1 MSNQIKND
9 YVPPSNASAFFI
21 PHPEANHLNAQ
32 DVAFELISGAKNI
45 SVATFQCF
53 KNGNEL
59 MIDAKI
65 IANLIGLILFNRIQ
79 TIQGLKVGA
88 EVDRKAVTL

>member
-32 DVAFELISGAKNI
+32 DVAFELVSGSKNI
-45 SVATFQCF
+45 SIATFQYF
-53 KNGNEL
+53 KNDDDLISDE
-59 MIDAKI
+59 KI
-65 IANLIGLILFNRIQ
+65 IELQ
-79 TIQGLKVGA
+79 TQLEMIEQVLPLVFESG
-88 EVDRKAVTL
+88 ED